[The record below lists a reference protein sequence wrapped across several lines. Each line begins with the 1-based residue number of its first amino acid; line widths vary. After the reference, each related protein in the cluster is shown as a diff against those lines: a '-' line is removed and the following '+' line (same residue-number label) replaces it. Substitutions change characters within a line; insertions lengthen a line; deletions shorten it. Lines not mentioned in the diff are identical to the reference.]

1 MSEEVKAMRR
11 GIATRDRHSQAP
23 VEQERPQIIGG
34 DPECVHHWVID
45 SPAGSV
51 SMGLCRVCG
60 ARRAFSNYVS
70 DFIYEGDSAD
80 ALPQAGWKKPVS
92 ELVKPD
98 GEGTGEASPGT
109 EGDY

>member
-1 MSEEVKAMRR
+1 MRR
-11 GIATRDRHSQAP
+11 GIATRDRQPEPVAP
-23 VEQERPQIIGG
+23 EKPQIIGG
-34 DPECVHHWVID
+34 DPDCVHHWVID

-51 SMGLCRVCG
+51 SMGLCRVCS

-80 ALPQAGWKKPVS
+80 TLPQAGWKKPVT

-98 GEGTGEASPGT
+98 VEGTGESSPGT

>member
-1 MSEEVKAMRR
+1 MPEEVKAMRR
-11 GIATRDRHSQAP
+11 GTAIRDRRPETEAP
-23 VEQERPQIIGG
+23 EKPQIIGG
-34 DPECVHHWVID
+34 DPNCVHHWVID

-51 SMGLCRVCG
+51 SAGLCRICG
-60 ARRAFSNYVS
+60 AHRTFANYVS

-80 ALPQAGWKKPVS
+80 TLPQGGWKKPVT

-98 GEGTGEASPGT
+98 REGTGESSPGT

>member
-1 MSEEVKAMRR
+1 MRR
-11 GIATRDRHSQAP
+11 GIATRERHLQAP
-23 VEQERPQIIGG
+23 VEQEKPQIIGG
-34 DPECVHHWVID
+34 DPNCVHHWVID

-80 ALPQAGWKKPVS
+80 ALPQGGRKKPVT
-92 ELVKPD
+92 ELVRSGV
-98 GEGTGEASPGT
+98 GEREESSSGS

>member
-1 MSEEVKAMRR
+1 MRR
-11 GIATRDRHSQAP
+11 GTAFRDRHSQAP
-23 VEQERPQIIGG
+23 VEQEKPQIIGG
-34 DPECVHHWVID
+34 DPDCVHHWVID

-51 SMGLCRVCG
+51 SMGLCRVCS

-80 ALPQAGWKKPVS
+80 TLPQAGWKKPVT

-98 GEGTGEASPGT
+98 VEGTGESSPGT

>member
-1 MSEEVKAMRR
+1 MPEEVKAMRR
-11 GIATRDRHSQAP
+11 GTATRDRYPHAP
-23 VEQERPQIIGG
+23 EEQEKPQIIGG

-51 SMGLCRVCG
+51 SAGLCRICG
-60 ARRAFSNYVS
+60 ARRTFANYVS

-80 ALPQAGWKKPVS
+80 TLPQAGRKKPVT
-92 ELVKPD
+92 ELVRSGA
-98 GEGTGEASPGT
+98 GESEESSPGT

>member
-1 MSEEVKAMRR
+1 MRR
-11 GIATRDRHSQAP
+11 GIAIRDRFHPSEP
-23 VEQERPQIIGG
+23 VTREPPQIIGG
-34 DPECVHHWVID
+34 DPDCVHHWLID
-45 SPAGSV
+45 SPSGSE
-51 SMGLCRVCG
+51 SAASCKICG
-60 ARRAFSNYVS
+60 AHRVFANYVS

-98 GEGTGEASPGT
+98 GDGSGEAAPGT

>member
-1 MSEEVKAMRR
+1 MRR
-11 GIATRDRHSQAP
+11 GITTRERHPAP

-51 SMGLCRVCG
+51 SMGLCRICG
-60 ARRAFSNYVS
+60 AGRAFANYVS

-80 ALPQAGWKKPVS
+80 TLPQGGWKKPVTEIVRSSGGQS
-92 ELVKPD
+92 EESSSAN
-98 GEGTGEASPGT
+98 G
-109 EGDY
+109 GDY